1 MICTALGCI
10 LAAVFISISV
20 APGLAATFPDQL
32 HLGSGALKAHS
43 NVTFKELSLRT
54 RPGGQD
60 PTEGCV
66 FVAELLH
73 SRRAGWAI
81 VLHHEG
87 AGNHYYLGRGEE
99 GDPPAEDSTME
110 LLMEAAVRLLED
122 DLPPATEIAP
132 GRRSVRAELNEGLV
146 EALMTYPAPHS
157 PVWVRMQDKQGHV
170 RELHFRPD
178 SVWELPVSEEEHLL
192 ALREQQ
198 AGVHETGAATAGGPE
213 DATYRGV
220 GLCRWA
226 QLVSSSAVRSK
237 RQTTEVIVINR
248 RRKHHDGNGA
258 AVAIGLGV
266 GLGVGIPVVVLLAL
280 IPCVIALW
288 LIRKRRRGSRTIRVA
303 DVPTGVFA
311 TGSPRDTTAHR
322 QEAAVEE
329 DVGPDYSSTRPVS
342 PYQGSDLEYTP
353 EGW

>member
-1 MICTALGCI
+1 MSGTALGCI

-32 HLGSGALKAHS
+32 HLGSGAFKAHS

-157 PVWVRMQDKQGHV
+157 PVWYIASPATVRPRQWEAPTHGTPFFQRADLSLLLLFVVACWAWYPADARAGSGCRTNKAMCGSCTSALIRGGNCPSPRRNTCWPCESSKPV
-170 RELHFRPD
+170 RC
-178 SVWELPVSEEEHLL
+178 PVSL
-192 ALREQQ
+192 A
-198 AGVHETGAATAGGPE
+198 A
-213 DATYRGV
+213 
-220 GLCRWA
+220 W
-226 QLVSSSAVRSK
+226 
-237 RQTTEVIVINR
+237 
-248 RRKHHDGNGA
+248 
-258 AVAIGLGV
+258 
-266 GLGVGIPVVVLLAL
+266 
-280 IPCVIALW
+280 
-288 LIRKRRRGSRTIRVA
+288 RV
-303 DVPTGVFA
+303 
-311 TGSPRDTTAHR
+311 
-322 QEAAVEE
+322 
-329 DVGPDYSSTRPVS
+329 
-342 PYQGSDLEYTP
+342 
-353 EGW
+353 